1 MTLIDTPGFNDT
13 NAQRSDKKILNELT
27 KIMRPRLYNKKK
39 GISAFIQ
46 CIMPDESNRIRK
58 TSIAAMNNVL
68 FLLNSIDPRAN
79 IKKHPRLL
87 VIFNDVSKHELF
99 EDGDK
104 IIR

>member
-1 MTLIDTPGFNDT
+1 
-13 NAQRSDKKILNELT
+13 
-27 KIMRPRLYNKKK
+27 MRPRLLNKKK

-68 FLLNSIDPRAN
+68 FLLNSTDPRVN
-79 IKKHPRLL
+79 LKKHPRLL